1 MSRRPSTCQRI
12 RQRIRQGSLRFAA
25 PIAALA
31 AALAPQAPA
40 RADLS
45 WFDVAVSEDRPHVSL
60 ADVVAWSDAC
70 LDIKA
75 EEWPAVERVYAD
87 YIARWSG
94 EGNDE
99 EKLWQGLASVLGGGR
114 SGCLDAFRSSTDLVL
129 RTRDSSNRH
138 VAVRRELLALA
149 ATRGQFADD
158 ARRIA
163 REISGRVAPVIE
175 ERSPTEYDQAP
186 PIGEAAAVRNAIM
199 PVRANL
205 AAVVGE
211 ARADAVLAN
220 IVQAYEISGTTA
232 LSPEFRAIIENA
244 TRFSSDERAR
254 LAAAYAAADAK
265 LVART
270 AIDKPRE
277 TRTEADDAL
286 FKEIESILGADRAD
300 LIRALAGGYV
310 DVRAYPEAPTGPKPN
325 TPLPDLVNSAADA
338 LLARYVDPKDFA
350 AVASV
355 AGRRFWRPLSHHGMR
370 TETGPVL
377 APMDAPFLAAVA
389 GAKGEDE
396 LAVVEAIQS
405 DYAIRFAQAEH
416 ATGQIMAKE
425 ARLVAIAETLVAE
438 DERAFR
444 ELQSAFGA
452 ERVGAQTI
460 ALARFARLERTLPFA
475 KVAVRFDTMN
485 RIPWP
490 SGSVAGAFFGQV
502 AEGVTPLPASRSA
515 ALRAALA
522 ESADA
527 LLAGRLAAWRELAA
541 ASASFDRVMEQFAG
555 QSRVARE
562 RLVAMQAARLAGLA
576 ACASAA
582 RRSYGDAIS
591 LVERLAGEGRVFDA
605 QFVALALIRQD
616 LGGTDAGRR
625 LMDELDRI
633 ASAESRDRALAAL
646 VPATPGAAEVLR
658 ASSDAAMAA
667 GDMDDGDL
675 GRIQAGNAVL
685 GALKDT
691 RRRLDR
697 AMRAQVAVAWRTLR
711 DAGDPAAATAFR
723 P

>member
-1 MSRRPSTCQRI
+1 MIHRTCI
-12 RQRIRQGSLRFAA
+12 RLAA
-25 PIAALA
+25 VVAALA
-31 AALAPQAPA
+31 SQASA

-45 WFDVAVSEDRPHVSL
+45 WFDVPVSEDRPHVSF

-75 EEWPAVERVYAD
+75 EEWAPVERVYAD

-99 EKLWQGLASVLGGGR
+99 EKLWQGLASVLGADR

-149 ATRGQFADD
+149 STRGQFAAD

-163 REISGRVAPVIE
+163 REISGRVAPVVA
-175 ERSPTEYDQAP
+175 ERSPTDYDDAP
-186 PIGEAAAVRNAIM
+186 PLGEAAAVRNAIM
-199 PVRANL
+199 PVRTNL

-211 ARADAVLAN
+211 ARADAILAN

-232 LSPEFRAIIENA
+232 LAPEFRAIIEHA
-244 TRFSSDERAR
+244 SRLSEDERTR

-265 LVART
+265 LVARS
-270 AIDKPRE
+270 ALDKPRE

-286 FKEIESILGADRAD
+286 FKEIESILGAERAD

-325 TPLPDLVNSAADA
+325 TPLPDLVNSAADR
-338 LLARYVDPKDFA
+338 LLARFVDPKDFP
-350 AVASV
+350 AVESA
-355 AGRRFWRPLSHHGMR
+355 AGRPYWRPLSHHAMR
-370 TETGPVL
+370 TETGPEL
-377 APMDAPFLAAVA
+377 LPMSGAFLAAVA
-389 GAKGEDE
+389 GAKGDDE
-396 LAVVEAIQS
+396 LAIIESIQS
-405 DYAIRFAQAEH
+405 DYSVRFAQAEH
-416 ATGQIMAKE
+416 AAGQIMAKE
-425 ARLVAIAETLVAE
+425 ARLIAIAETLIAE

-444 ELQSAFGA
+444 ELQTAFGA
-452 ERVGAQTI
+452 DRVPAATI

-475 KVAVRFDTMN
+475 RIASRFDTVS

-490 SGSVAGAFFGQV
+490 TGSIAGPFFGERTAGA
-502 AEGVTPLPASRSA
+502 TPLPSSR
-515 ALRAALA
+515 RAEMLA
-522 ESADA
+522 VLTESAEA
-527 LLAGRLAAWRELAA
+527 LLAGRLAAWREVTAT
-541 ASASFDRVMEQFAG
+541 SATLDRVQEEFAG

-591 LVERLAGEGRVFDA
+591 LVERLAGENRGFDA
-605 QFVALALIRQD
+605 QFLALTIIRQD
-616 LGGTDAGRR
+616 LGRTDAGRR
-625 LMDELDRI
+625 LMAELEQV
-633 ASAESRDRALAAL
+633 ASTEARDRALTAL
-646 VPATPGAAEVLR
+646 VPPAPTAAEILR
-658 ASSDAAMAA
+658 ACTDAAMAA

-675 GRIQAGNAVL
+675 GRIQAGNTVL
-685 GALKDT
+685 SALKES

-697 AMRAQVAVAWRTLR
+697 AMRAQVAVAWRALR
-711 DAGDPAAATAFR
+711 DSAVPAAADAFK

>member
-1 MSRRPSTCQRI
+1 MIHRTCI
-12 RQRIRQGSLRFAA
+12 RLAA
-25 PIAALA
+25 VV
-31 AALAPQAPA
+31 AALAPQASA

-45 WFDVAVSEDRPHVSL
+45 WFDVAVSEDRPHVSF

-75 EEWPAVERVYAD
+75 EEWAPVERVYAD

-99 EKLWQGLASVLGGGR
+99 EKLWQGLASVLGADR

-149 ATRGQFADD
+149 STRGQFAAD

-163 REISGRVAPVIE
+163 REISGRVAPVVA
-175 ERSPTEYDQAP
+175 ERSPTDYDDAP
-186 PIGEAAAVRNAIM
+186 PLGEAAAVRNAIM
-199 PVRANL
+199 PVRTNL

-211 ARADAVLAN
+211 ARADAILAN

-232 LSPEFRAIIENA
+232 LAPEFRAIIEHA
-244 TRFSSDERAR
+244 SRLSEDERTR

-265 LVART
+265 LVARS
-270 AIDKPRE
+270 ALDKPRE

-286 FKEIESILGADRAD
+286 FKEIESILGAERAD

-325 TPLPDLVNSAADA
+325 TPLPDLVNSAADR
-338 LLARYVDPKDFA
+338 LLARFVDPKDFP
-350 AVASV
+350 AVESA
-355 AGRRFWRPLSHHGMR
+355 AGRPYWRPLSHHAMR
-370 TETGPVL
+370 TETGPEL
-377 APMDAPFLAAVA
+377 LPMSGAFLAAVA
-389 GAKGEDE
+389 GAKGDDE
-396 LAVVEAIQS
+396 LAIIESIQS
-405 DYAIRFAQAEH
+405 DYSVRFAQAEH
-416 ATGQIMAKE
+416 AAGQILAKE
-425 ARLVAIAETLVAE
+425 ARLIAIAETLIAE

-444 ELQSAFGA
+444 ELQTAFGA
-452 ERVGAQTI
+452 DRVPAATI

-475 KVAVRFDTMN
+475 RIASRFDTVS

-490 SGSVAGAFFGQV
+490 TGSIAGAFFGERV
-502 AEGVTPLPASRSA
+502 TGATPLPSSRRAEMLA
-515 ALRAALA
+515 ALT

-527 LLAGRLAAWRELAA
+527 LLAGRLAAWREVTAT
-541 ASASFDRVMEQFAG
+541 SATLDRVQEEFAG

-591 LVERLAGEGRVFDA
+591 LVERLAGENRGFDA
-605 QFVALALIRQD
+605 QFLALTIIRQD
-616 LGGTDAGRR
+616 LGRTDAGRR
-625 LMDELDRI
+625 LMAELEQV
-633 ASAESRDRALAAL
+633 ASTEARDRALTAL
-646 VPATPGAAEVLR
+646 VPPAPTAAEILR
-658 ASSDAAMAA
+658 ACTDAAMAA

-675 GRIQAGNAVL
+675 GRIQAGNTVL
-685 GALKDT
+685 SALKES

-697 AMRAQVAVAWRTLR
+697 AMRAQVAVAWRALR
-711 DAGDPAAATAFR
+711 DSAVPAAADAFK

>member
-1 MSRRPSTCQRI
+1 MIHRTYI
-12 RQRIRQGSLRFAA
+12 RLAA
-25 PIAALA
+25 VVAALA
-31 AALAPQAPA
+31 SQASA

-45 WFDVAVSEDRPHVSL
+45 WFDVPVSEDRPHVSF

-75 EEWPAVERVYAD
+75 EEWAPVERVYAE
-87 YIARWSG
+87 YITRWSG

-99 EKLWQGLASVLGGGR
+99 EKLWQGLASVLGPDR

-149 ATRGQFADD
+149 ATRGQFAAD

-163 REISGRVAPVIE
+163 REISGRVAPVVT
-175 ERSPTEYDQAP
+175 ERSPTEYDAAP
-186 PIGEAAAVRNAIM
+186 PLGEAAAVRNAIM
-199 PVRANL
+199 PVRPNL

-211 ARADAVLAN
+211 ARADAILAN

-232 LSPEFRAIIENA
+232 LAPEFRAIVEHA
-244 TRFSSDERAR
+244 SRLSEDERTR

-265 LVART
+265 LVARS
-270 AIDKPRE
+270 ALDKPRE

-286 FKEIESILGADRAD
+286 FKEIESILGAERAD

-325 TPLPDLVNSAADA
+325 TPLPDLVNSAADR
-338 LLARYVDPKDFA
+338 LLARFVDPKDFP
-350 AVASV
+350 AVESA
-355 AGRRFWRPLSHHGMR
+355 AGRPYWRPLSHHAMR
-370 TETGPVL
+370 TETGPEML
-377 APMDAPFLAAVA
+377 PMSGAFLAAVA
-389 GAKGEDE
+389 GAKGDDE
-396 LAVVEAIQS
+396 LAIIESIQS
-405 DYAIRFAQAEH
+405 DYSVRFAQAEH
-416 ATGQIMAKE
+416 AAGQIMAKE
-425 ARLVAIAETLVAE
+425 ARLIAIAETLIAE

-444 ELQSAFGA
+444 ELQTAFGA
-452 ERVGAQTI
+452 DRVPAATI

-475 KVAVRFDTMN
+475 RIASRFDTVS

-490 SGSVAGAFFGQV
+490 TGSIAGAFFGERV
-502 AEGVTPLPASRSA
+502 TGATPLPSSRRAEMLA
-515 ALRAALA
+515 ALT

-527 LLAGRLAAWRELAA
+527 LLAGRLAAWREVTAT
-541 ASASFDRVMEQFAG
+541 SATLDRVQEEFAG

-591 LVERLAGEGRVFDA
+591 LVERLAGENRAFDA
-605 QFVALALIRQD
+605 QFLALTIIRQD
-616 LGGTDAGRR
+616 LGRTDAGRR
-625 LMDELDRI
+625 LMAELEQV
-633 ASAESRDRALAAL
+633 ASTDARDRALTAL
-646 VPATPGAAEVLR
+646 VPPAPTAAEILR
-658 ASSDAAMAA
+658 ACTDAAMAA

-685 GALKDT
+685 SALKES

-697 AMRAQVAVAWRTLR
+697 AMRAQVAVAWRALR
-711 DAGDPAAATAFR
+711 DSAVPAAADAFK